1 MLWVGLLDVYGFES
15 FQQNGLEQLCIN
27 YANEKLQQ
35 YYVNNFL
42 KLQQVRSLMVNLC
55 QQWSSHSSENSISID
70 CVKSVFDRTISA
82 FVLKRY

>member
-1 MLWVGLLDVYGFES
+1 MYGILIFNCTTGLLDVYGFES

-42 KLQQVRSLMVNLC
+42 KLQQVIG
-55 QQWSSHSSENSISID
+55 SSNKGIKRVVFVLVVY
-70 CVKSVFDRTISA
+70 VKSA
-82 FVLKRY
+82 FFRVA